1 MSKIVDR
8 IRRCLALAASAA
20 GTPEGDVA
28 MERAVSMAAKEGLDI
43 SSISLEVN
51 TSAERFFFEP
61 TANSMWRA
69 LLANEICKYVGMEM
83 LRDKNRFHLIGRKSD
98 MDSWRAFYSRAERE
112 IDEEAKRYI
121 SRHGGGKSDGD
132 TFRKGAASGFGD
144 RLAKYKREAEAS
156 DNGKVAVKIASDE
169 SFALVMIGRELEVT
183 SLKHRLYP
191 NTKTYSVHSKGSSHA
206 RSAGYSFGASMGVHK
221 GSIQ

>member
-1 MSKIVDR
+1 MEPKLLER
-8 IRRCLALAASAA
+8 IRRCLALATSAE

-28 MERAVSMAAKEGLDI
+28 RERAIAMAARYGIDI
-43 SSISLEVN
+43 SSIDVQPVVG
-51 TSAERFFFEP
+51 AERFFFEP
-61 TANSMWRA
+61 AANSMWRA

-83 LRDKNRFHLIGRKSD
+83 LRDKNKFHLIGRKSD

-144 RLAKYKREAEAS
+144 RLAKYKREAEA
-156 DNGKVAVKIASDE
+156 
-169 SFALVMIGRELEVT
+169 
-183 SLKHRLYP
+183 
-191 NTKTYSVHSKGSSHA
+191 
-206 RSAGYSFGASMGVHK
+206 
-221 GSIQ
+221 